1 MSAVLVVDDEVA
13 MREFYHRALTIGG
26 YQAID
31 VRTAEE
37 AMTSLSLRPDIRV
50 VVVGLTKQGHDGAWL
65 VEQMR
70 QRFPDVAVILGT
82 GDDQGAG
89 AVQLQSSVVSRL
101 VKPISAGR
109 LLDAVRYAI
118 DQRTKAAPR
127 SAGRD
132 PVELFMDRKPA
143 GQRGEGHKPAN

>member
-31 VRTAEE
+31 VRTADE
-37 AMTSLSLRPDIRV
+37 AVTSLSLRPDIRV
-50 VVVGLTKQGHDGAWL
+50 VLVGLTSEGHDGAWL

-70 QRFPDVAVILGT
+70 QRFPDVAVIMGT
-82 GDDQGAG
+82 ADEKAAG
-89 AVQLQSSVVSRL
+89 AVALHSSVVSHL

-109 LLDAVRYAI
+109 LLDAVRHAI
-118 DQRTKAAPR
+118 DQRSQASR
-127 SAGRD
+127 SASGD
-132 PVELFMDRKPA
+132 PIELFLDRKPA
-143 GQRGEGHKPAN
+143 HQRGGANKPAN